1 MNENT
6 SEENGE
12 LNGEAIDNKIK
23 NGLEDGELEDDT
35 VEKVDD
41 ELNGKRSA
49 GEDSN
54 ESTTPSTK
62 KRKISKEVPSEFKC
76 VTLGDTELVVGRDN
90 FILLHVERLCS
101 SSAFPDNM
109 RMDSRNVQVLFALDF
124 FWIKFRRTLH
134 PSLVECKVPLR
145 YLLPRF

>member
-6 SEENGE
+6 SEENIE
-12 LNGEAIDNKIK
+12 LNGETVDDKIK
-23 NGLEDGELEDDT
+23 NGLEDGELEDDI

-62 KRKISKEVPSEFKC
+62 KRKISKEVPSEFRC
-76 VTLGDTELVVGRDN
+76 VILGDTELVVGRDN
-90 FILLHVERLCS
+90 FILLLVERLC

-109 RMDSRNVQVLFALDF
+109 RMDSRNVQVLFAINF
-124 FWIKFRRTLH
+124 FFLIKLRCTLH